1 MISLEKFLEK
11 VEANISRTNEYSLG
25 SDGTNGKCDCI
36 GLIIGALRLAGEKW
50 PWTHGSNYAA
60 RNRINNLRKIN
71 KTKELKL
78 GELVFKAK
86 EPNESGYD
94 LPSKYKSGSDLRD
107 YYHVGVVT
115 NTKPFEIMH
124 CTSVAGGI
132 KRDTSLGKWNY
143 AGELDLVNYDSLGN
157 LNKELTNPE
166 ENEMLFEAKAVNSG
180 AYLNLRSGPAQSYKV
195 LAKIPRDSMVEV
207 IEIYDDTWWR
217 VKFEGEVGYAMCKE
231 RDEIYLER
239 ADGATIAGNGDA
251 DKWIA
256 VRRKAEEL
264 IALINDVLVS

>member
-36 GLIIGALRLAGEKW
+36 GLIIGALRLGGEKW
-50 PWTHGSNYAA
+50 PWTHGSNYTA
-60 RNRINNLRKIN
+60 RNRIKNLRKISR
-71 KTKELKL
+71 TSELKL
-78 GELVFKAK
+78 GEAVFKAK
-86 EPNESGYD
+86 EPGESGYD
-94 LPSKYKSGSDLRD
+94 LPSKYKNGSDLRD

-115 NTKPFEIMH
+115 NTAPFEIMH

-143 AGELDLVNYDSLGN
+143 AGEIDLVDYNSLADS
-157 LNKELTNPE
+157 NKSLE
-166 ENEMLFEAKAVNSG
+166 EYEMLFEAKAVNSG
-180 AYLNLRSGPAQSYKV
+180 AYLNLRSGPGQTYKAI
-195 LAKIPRDSMVEV
+195 AKIPRGSIVKV

-217 VKFEGEVGYAMCKE
+217 VEFEGVVGYAMCKE
-231 RDEIYLER
+231 RDEIYLEQIGAEGV
-239 ADGATIAGNGDA
+239 ADGGES

-256 VRRKAEEL
+256 VRKKAEEL
-264 IALINDVLVS
+264 ISLINDVLVS